1 MADNSALLTTAI
13 ITGII
18 ALATM
23 IFKSIKKS
31 ECIKTQSGVCCD
43 CDNSPERRRSN
54 STLEINNKVIE
65 NKHPIII
72 STEI

>member
-1 MADNSALLTTAI
+1 MADNNALLTTAI
-13 ITGII
+13 ITGIL

-43 CDNSPERRRSN
+43 CDNSPERRSN
-54 STLEINNKVIE
+54 STLEINNEVI